1 MRKAALEPR
10 GMKSKELLKAL
21 TEAEVVLIQEPS
33 IPPDPGDF
41 AYKVQIVGDYPEDLS
56 SEIWVPG
63 EWLHQYRK
71 LETKQT
77 GCTCPRLVMLNR
89 GCQCGAKKPYRIPR

>member
-1 MRKAALEPR
+1 MEWINLRKGERYILEPR

-41 AYKVQIVGDYPEDLS
+41 AYKIQEVGNKTNRLHLS
-56 SEIWVPG
+56 TVSNVESWMPMWSEKTI
-63 EWLHQYRK
+63 
-71 LETKQT
+71 
-77 GCTCPRLVMLNR
+77 
-89 GCQCGAKKPYRIPR
+89 